1 MRTTDGARTFKPCGA
16 YSPAGQGSGQALP
29 KWRDGVLY
37 WLVEGGLIATT
48 DKGKTWK
55 KLSDVDAQY
64 GPVFGNSARHMFVL
78 TRRGIVESTNGGLTW
93 SKPIA
98 PPKELNGISAL
109 SWIEFD
115 PKHDV
120 LYIMKMGSNLYKLA
134 RGR

>member
-1 MRTTDGARTFKPCGA
+1 MRTTDGARTFEPCGA
-16 YSPAGQGSGQALP
+16 HSPVGAGSAQALP
-29 KWRDGVLY
+29 RWHDGVLY
-37 WLVEGGLIATT
+37 WLVEGGLIATS

-64 GPVFGNSARHMFVL
+64 GPVFGKSAGHLFVL

-98 PPKELNGISAL
+98 PPKELKGISPL

-115 PKHDV
+115 PTHNV
-120 LYIMKMGSNLYKLA
+120 LYIMKRGSNLYKLG